1 MPLNTFRD
9 NPIEAVIFDWG
20 GTLATFATSVSARDL
35 WTAAAEQLSP
45 HTPEETAAIAELL
58 ATVENSFWA
67 RTTSEHPYSGTLAD
81 LVADA
86 HQQLKGD
93 VPDSVLSATAKAYL
107 DAWAPHI
114 EHEKDAVPMLDTL
127 RAQGIRTAL
136 LSNTHWPRQY
146 HEQFL
151 RRDGL
156 DGLLD
161 ARLYTSD
168 LDYMKPH
175 PSVFGAA
182 LAAIEVEDAS
192 RALFVGDRLWDDIFG
207 AQRAGLRTALRINP
221 LVPKYDVEPD
231 IKITQLSELIGH
243 LRE

>member
-1 MPLNTFRD
+1 
-9 NPIEAVIFDWG
+9 
-20 GTLATFATSVSARDL
+20 
-35 WTAAAEQLSP
+35 
-45 HTPEETAAIAELL
+45 
-58 ATVENSFWA
+58 
-67 RTTSEHPYSGTLAD
+67 
-81 LVADA
+81 
-86 HQQLKGD
+86 
-93 VPDSVLSATAKAYL
+93 
-107 DAWAPHI
+107 
-114 EHEKDAVPMLDTL
+114 MLETL

-182 LAAIEVEDAS
+182 LATIEVEDAS

-243 LRE
+243 LGE